1 MKKIPKWITNK
12 IPNWVVKLIPKMILP
27 TSGEISLGMVQY
39 ERETQSKSGTTGT
52 SNVTG
57 GETSLLAESEV
68 YVAEVGS
75 SDVTTGAEDPVGSS
89 SYLGENRATMKLTP
103 YALSAFYGWDWNSCL
118 IVGTNINMVDGT
130 TKLIEDLEEGD
141 ELLSVELPGMDEI
154 YSDYR
159 IYNLDEVK
167 IVSTKVKQV
176 VFDFSD
182 HYYIV
187 NDKFKGTKHP
197 TMAFRNSYYEW
208 WQTQDLLINDK
219 LVTTDLSLEQVISM
233 ERVWE
238 ETETVGVRVDK
249 YHTYFAEGYLVHD

>member
-1 MKKIPKWITNK
+1 MVRADMAKKIPKWLH
-12 IPNWVVKLIPKMILP
+12 KLIPKMILP

-39 ERETQSKSGTTGT
+39 EKTTAGKSDTVAT
-52 SNVTG
+52 SSIDNTEVDMKTMSQNFGDTAATESTG
-57 GETSLLAESEV
+57 G
-68 YVAEVGS
+68 
-75 SDVTTGAEDPVGSS
+75 
-89 SYLGENRATMKLTP
+89 GENRANMLATP
-103 YALSAFYGWDWNSCL
+103 YALSAFYGWDWNACL
-118 IVGTNINMVDGT
+118 TVGTNINMADGS

-141 ELLSVELPGMDEI
+141 ELLSVELSGMGDV

-182 HYYIV
+182 HFYII

-197 TMAFRNSYYEW
+197 TMAFRNNYYEW

-219 LVTTDLSLEQVISM
+219 LVTTDLSLDEIISM
-233 ERVWE
+233 EKVWE
-238 ETETVGVRVDK
+238 EVETVGIRVDK
-249 YHTYFAEGYLVHD
+249 YNTYFAEGYLVHD

>member
-57 GETSLLAESEV
+57 VETSLLAESTT
-68 YVAEVGS
+68 YHDNADT
-75 SDVTTGAEDPVGSS
+75 DVSLGTEDPPGSDN
-89 SYLGENRATMKLTP
+89 YLGETRAKMLTTP

-118 IVGTNINMVDGT
+118 IVGTNINMADGS

-141 ELLSVELPGMDEI
+141 ELLSVELPGMGEI

-182 HYYIV
+182 HFYII

-197 TMAFRNSYYEW
+197 TMAFRNDYYEW
-208 WQTQDLLINDK
+208 WQTQDLLDKDK
-219 LVTTDLSLEQVISM
+219 LVTTDLSLDEVVSIKKITK
-233 ERVWE
+233 EI
-238 ETETVGVRVDK
+238 ETVGIRVDK
-249 YHTYFAEGYLVHD
+249 YNTYFAEGYLVHD

>member
-1 MKKIPKWITNK
+1 MTKIPKWITNK

-39 ERETQSKSGTTGT
+39 ERETQSKAGTTST
-52 SNVTG
+52 TDITT
-57 GETSLLAESEV
+57 GETSLLAESTAYGDDADTDVSLGTEDP
-68 YVAEVGS
+68 AS
-75 SDVTTGAEDPVGSS
+75 SDN
-89 SYLGENRATMKLTP
+89 YLGETRAKMLATP

-130 TKLIEDLEEGD
+130 TKLVEDLEEGD
-141 ELLSVELPGMDEI
+141 ELLSVELPGMKEV

-167 IVSTKVKQV
+167 ISTTKVKQI

-182 HYYIV
+182 HYYTV

-197 TMAFRNSYYEW
+197 TMAFRNDYYEW
-208 WQTQDLLINDK
+208 WQTQDLLVNDK
-219 LVTTDLSLEQVISM
+219 LITTDLSLDNVISI
-233 ERVWE
+233 ERVDE
-238 ETETVGVRVDK
+238 EIEIVGLRVENNN
-249 YHTYFAEGYLVHD
+249 TCFAEGYLVHD